1 MTPRWSKTVRRRRE
15 GRTDDREMNLVQRDT
30 QMTNRNQTA
39 CRETRLALQGL
50 RSSTAANLRA
60 FNNAAPYASRL
71 SRSEMKR
78 FTVDLLWSTKR
89 APQRRWPSLLGKMVN
104 TLSWIRRARAASQ
117 LP

>member
-1 MTPRWSKTVRRRRE
+1 
-15 GRTDDREMNLVQRDT
+15 
-30 QMTNRNQTA
+30 MTNREQPES
-39 CRETRLALQGL
+39 RETRQALQDL

-60 FNNAAPYASRL
+60 FNDAVPYASRL

-89 APQRRWPSLLGKMVN
+89 APQRRWPSLLGKIAN
-104 TLSWIRRARAASQ
+104 TLSWIKRARAASQ

>member
-1 MTPRWSKTVRRRRE
+1 
-15 GRTDDREMNLVQRDT
+15 
-30 QMTNRNQTA
+30 MTNREQPER
-39 CRETRLALQGL
+39 REMRQALQDL

-60 FNNAAPYASRL
+60 FNDAVPYASRI

-89 APQRRWPSLLGKMVN
+89 APQRRWPSLLGKIAN
-104 TLSWIRRARAASQ
+104 TLSWIKRARAASQ